1 VAVAVHINPHQ
12 MTKKDYERVISE
24 LQASGADEPEGRR
37 FHAAY
42 GDDDNLSLFEVWD
55 SKEQFD
61 AHSDDLFATLQGAG
75 VDAGSIEVH
84 QLQSAPPD

>member
-1 VAVAVHINPHQ
+1 

-61 AHSDDLFATLQGAG
+61 AHSDDLFETLQAAG
-75 VDAGSIEVH
+75 VDAGSIEVY
-84 QLQSAPPD
+84 QLHSAPPD